1 MILLAFVVHSL
12 ISSSIFS
19 FFSYPSSCCLLV
31 TLPYR
36 FHLDISSH
44 SCHVVFFLAL
54 ATLYFGPIVSFRS
67 PLPIVSS
74 FYSSAVASSL
84 YRPLFPLNNCH
95 LVGVR
100 SSSCD
105 FLLGI
110 FMRYLFTVP
119 CAYPLSKM
127 SQSQVCTNCC
137 VNRSINLF
145 WTWTAT
151 NQANPYVS
159 MNHFA

>member
-1 MILLAFVVHSL
+1 MIFLAFVVHSL
-12 ISSSIFS
+12 ISSFIFS

-31 TLPYR
+31 SLPYR

-44 SCHVVFFLAL
+44 SCHVVFFLAP
-54 ATLYFGPIVSFRS
+54 TLYFDPIVSFPS

-84 YRPLFPLNNCH
+84 YRPLCPLNNCH

-100 SSSCD
+100 SSSCK

-110 FMRYLFTVP
+110 FLRYLFTVP
-119 CAYPLSKM
+119 CAYPLPKM

-145 WTWTAT
+145 
-151 NQANPYVS
+151 
-159 MNHFA
+159 